1 MNHLPNSRL
10 RLIMILSVVGFAL
23 VVGRAIKIQTI
34 DARELVRRADA
45 QQRHVYDIPVPRG
58 TITDRN
64 GNQLAQQVTWKTLM
78 AYPKQV
84 VDANVTAA
92 YIADRLGIKGRKDRR
107 AEITRLRG
115 LLESDAYQ
123 VQLVRQLDPA
133 TVDDILS
140 AHPPGLFAVPEAHRV
155 YPFRNLAAQLLGYTD
170 IDLHGRPNGSGLE
183 YTLNPWLA
191 GKPGRELE
199 VNAPDGQP
207 LEKLQLATPHDGRNV
222 QLTIDQVVQAKVQS
236 VLEDTVRQWKAK
248 SATAIVLDPRTGEV
262 LAMGTAPS
270 YDNNKVHD
278 LSPWQLHQLTRNR
291 AVQDMYEP
299 GSTFKVVTFA
309 AALSAGIIYPQMKF
323 HLPYEIQVADRKI
336 HDDAYRG
343 PITLTASRILQQSS
357 NVGTVEI
364 ARQVG
369 PHLLSK
375 WIAKFGFGK
384 PTALGLYQEQ
394 AGSVLPVDDWYGSSI
409 GNIPIGQGISV
420 TPMQMAALYSTIA
433 NDGVLVEPHVIK
445 QMQGRAPVKPTEKR
459 IISTKVDHQ
468 MVNMLKG
475 VLDPAAG
482 GTGVRAQIP
491 GYTVAGKTGTAQK
504 PIPGGYSTTDY
515 VASFVGFLPADDP
528 QVEVMV
534 VVDSPRGNIFGGIVA
549 APAFQQIGS
558 FLTQTLSIKPDKPR

>member
-23 VVGRAIKIQTI
+23 VIGRAIKIQTI

-207 LEKLQLATPHDGRNV
+207 LEKLQLAQPQDGRNV
-222 QLTIDQVVQAKVQS
+222 QLTIDQVVQAKVQG

-323 HLPYEIQVADRKI
+323 RSAVRDPGRRPQDPRRRVPRADHADGVADPP
-336 HDDAYRG
+336 A
-343 PITLTASRILQQSS
+343 
-357 NVGTVEI
+357 VVE
-364 ARQVG
+364 RRHRRDR
-369 PHLLSK
+369 P
-375 WIAKFGFGK
+375 
-384 PTALGLYQEQ
+384 P
-394 AGSVLPVDDWYGSSI
+394 
-409 GNIPIGQGISV
+409 
-420 TPMQMAALYSTIA
+420 
-433 NDGVLVEPHVIK
+433 
-445 QMQGRAPVKPTEKR
+445 GR
-459 IISTKVDHQ
+459 
-468 MVNMLKG
+468 
-475 VLDPAAG
+475 
-482 GTGVRAQIP
+482 
-491 GYTVAGKTGTAQK
+491 
-504 PIPGGYSTTDY
+504 
-515 VASFVGFLPADDP
+515 
-528 QVEVMV
+528 
-534 VVDSPRGNIFGGIVA
+534 A
-549 APAFQQIGS
+549 APAVQVDREVRVRQANRAGP
-558 FLTQTLSIKPDKPR
+558 LSGAGRLGAAGRRLVRLVDRQHPDRPGHQRHADADGGPVQHHRQ

>member
-23 VVGRAIKIQTI
+23 VIGRAIKIQTI

-107 AEITRLRG
+107 AEIARLRG

-183 YTLNPWLA
+183 YSLNPWLA

-207 LEKLQLATPHDGRNV
+207 LEKLQLAQPQDGRNV
-222 QLTIDQVVQAKVQS
+222 QLTIDQVVQAKVQG
-236 VLEDTVRQWKAK
+236 VLEDTVRRWKAK

-323 HLPYEIQVADRKI
+323 RLPYEIQVADRKI

-394 AGSVLPVDDWYGSSI
+394 PGSVLPVDDWYGSSI

-515 VASFVGFLPADDP
+515 VASFVGFFPADDP

-534 VVDSPRGNIFGGIVA
+534 VVDSPRGNIFGGVVA
-549 APAFQQIGS
+549 APAFQEIGS
-558 FLTQTLSIKPDKPR
+558 FLAQTLSIKPDKPR